1 MPLALPVEP
10 DEGVCELTVKME
22 NEETAEGKR
31 VSKKQNV
38 KYVQRE
44 RSTSKKRY
52 ASPGTEIVERGN
64 PAESGKLGSSP
75 RTVTNKIMIETSK
88 NGEENKNTFSINMN
102 LHMNSNNS
110 MPLNPT
116 TNQTSTTIRTAPS
129 SLENAKKIISQ
140 GVPLEKTSD
149 ETAPNASPYPPQ
161 KPEWGRAQSYD
172 FRPHDQQ

>member
-52 ASPGTEIVERGN
+52 ASPGTEIV
-64 PAESGKLGSSP
+64 
-75 RTVTNKIMIETSK
+75 
-88 NGEENKNTFSINMN
+88 
-102 LHMNSNNS
+102 
-110 MPLNPT
+110 
-116 TNQTSTTIRTAPS
+116 
-129 SLENAKKIISQ
+129 
-140 GVPLEKTSD
+140 
-149 ETAPNASPYPPQ
+149 
-161 KPEWGRAQSYD
+161 
-172 FRPHDQQ
+172 